1 MEQQTRPIREIIG
14 ENISLSSFAKC
25 MGVSRPTLYKYMA
38 AYDSKDLGLIPD
50 NVLKVFDTASSDI
63 PKDRLRSYFNE
74 LYESH
79 VRTEERRLRESP
91 VPPDIAEIVDG
102 ERLDA
107 RDIDRMIEK
116 AERHLG
122 RLVRR
127 DPPDEDEI
135 ERVRK
140 DIRDLGYTREMVER
154 RQAESRF
161 LLIFSADWTACTGP
175 EESDIVDYD
184 EEAEIDVPG
193 IESMFRFYLTRAK
206 SGYTLFFCN
215 EEEGDEVEVQLLTGA
230 DEDRTRDVVGTFR
243 PEPGMRF
250 VRIPDLF
257 DEDFED
263 LFRFRVVR
271 FRNGEVINR
280 AIGKFDV

>member
-14 ENISLSSFAKC
+14 ENIALSSFAKC

-50 NVLKVFDTASSDI
+50 SVLKVFDAASSDI

-102 ERLDA
+102 ERLDS

-154 RQAESRF
+154 RQPRAASCSS
-161 LLIFSADWTACTGP
+161 SAPTGRPAQGPGSQTSWTTTRRLRSTYP
-175 EESDIVDYD
+175 E
-184 EEAEIDVPG
+184 
-193 IESMFRFYLTRAK
+193 
-206 SGYTLFFCN
+206 
-215 EEEGDEVEVQLLTGA
+215 
-230 DEDRTRDVVGTFR
+230 
-243 PEPGMRF
+243 
-250 VRIPDLF
+250 
-257 DEDFED
+257 
-263 LFRFRVVR
+263 
-271 FRNGEVINR
+271 
-280 AIGKFDV
+280 